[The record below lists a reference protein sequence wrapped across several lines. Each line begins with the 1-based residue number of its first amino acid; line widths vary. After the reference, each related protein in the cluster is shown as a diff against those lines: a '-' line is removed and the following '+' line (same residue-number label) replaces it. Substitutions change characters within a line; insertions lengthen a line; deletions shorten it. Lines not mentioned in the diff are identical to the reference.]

1 MTAYEKI
8 IEKQQELLALH
19 DTQLQEVTAQLEEQ
33 RNKLD
38 ECNNEMKKVEAD
50 PVRVEEYIHLGKIR
64 TGISAKIDELEKREA
79 LLKGRTFALTT
90 QEEAAELFAGLLDEF
105 HKEKREISKEYCK
118 LHRAMWELSKKAY
131 KTNEK
136 YINISRLWETDIC
149 DAVDG
154 NMFINA
160 KIDPLIYGRYESAY
174 RSSQYKQAL
183 SGVNI
188 PPESFDDGLK
198 ALGRVAVDAQKG

>member
-33 RNKLD
+33 RNKLH

-50 PVRVEEYIHLGKIR
+50 PVRVDEYIHLDK
-64 TGISAKIDELEKREA
+64 TKTVISAKIEELEKREA
-79 LLKGRTFALTT
+79 LLKGRTFALIA
-90 QEEAAELFAGLLDEF
+90 QEEAVELFAGLLDEF
-105 HKEKREISKEYCK
+105 HKEKRGISKEYCK
-118 LHRAMWELSKKAY
+118 LYRAMWELSKKAY
-131 KTNEK
+131 ETNEK

-149 DAVDG
+149 DAVGG
-154 NMFINA
+154 NMFINS
-160 KIDPLIYGRYESAY
+160 KIGPLIYGRYESAY
-174 RSSQYKQAL
+174 RASQYKQAL
-183 SGVNI
+183 NGVSI

-198 ALGRVAVDAQKG
+198 ALGRIAVDAQKG